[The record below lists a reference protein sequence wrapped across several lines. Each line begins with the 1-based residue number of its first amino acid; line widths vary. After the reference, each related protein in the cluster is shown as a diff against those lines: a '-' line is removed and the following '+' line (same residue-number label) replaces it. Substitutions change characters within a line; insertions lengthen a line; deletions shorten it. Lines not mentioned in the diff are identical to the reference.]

1 MEDVLDVYERPY
13 DPLRPVVC
21 MDEKPYQLLGEGKE
35 PLPMKPGSDKKLD
48 SEYVRNGTCSIFAMI
63 EPLGGWH
70 RVSVREHRTA
80 VDWAEEIKE
89 MVDSRPVS
97 KLSNE
102 NWMHVSARKITK
114 RRKLSG
120 NSVPKMHESNSR
132 HYTQSLVN
140 AKCLQDTTLVGCLGH
155 TVLFLLFYF

>member
-1 MEDVLDVYERPY
+1 
-13 DPLRPVVC
+13 
-21 MDEKPYQLLGEGKE
+21 
-35 PLPMKPGSDKKLD
+35 
-48 SEYVRNGTCSIFAMI
+48 MI

-80 VDWAEEIKE
+80 TDWAEEIKE

-102 NWMHVSARKITK
+102 NWMHGSARKITK

-132 HYTQSLVN
+132 HYTQNLVN
-140 AKCLQDTTLVGCLGH
+140 AKCIQDTTLV
-155 TVLFLLFYF
+155 